1 MHETQSNGTPR
12 NLDLNLLVA
21 LDALLAER
29 SVTGAAERLRLSE
42 PAVSRALGRIRKAL
56 GDPVLVRAGRTMTP
70 TPHALAIEAEVREL
84 VERVQALFAAAGN
97 TDLRTLVR
105 GMTLLVPD
113 VIAAAYGPALLA
125 RAAAEAPGLRLGFL
139 QESHIDLPVLRE
151 GAADLEVGIID
162 TRAPEILTEPLF
174 DDHMVGLARPGHPLL
189 AEPVT
194 AESFA
199 RARHLIVS
207 RRGRSHSP
215 VDTELERRGLRRTV
229 AATTSTFTSALFL
242 LHGSDLI
249 GHIPQRLSHVAEQ
262 FGLTTFPLPFDLPAL
277 PFAMAWH
284 PRQDADP
291 AHIWLRDT
299 VRFVMRE
306 PSPRPVSA
314 TATPTAR

>member
-1 MHETQSNGTPR
+1 MHQTQFTGHPR
-12 NLDLNLLVA
+12 NLDFNLLVT
-21 LDALLAER
+21 LDALLSER
-29 SVTGAAERLRLSE
+29 SVTGAADRLHLSE

-56 GDPVLVRAGRTMTP
+56 GDPVLVRAGRVMVP
-70 TPHALAIEAEVREL
+70 TPHALAIEAEVRDL
-84 VERVQALFAAAGN
+84 VERVQALFAAATS

-105 GMTLLVPD
+105 GMTLLMPD

-139 QESHIDLPVLRE
+139 QESHIDLPVLRDGE
-151 GAADLEVGIID
+151 ADLEVGIID

-174 DDHMVGLARPGHPLL
+174 DDHMVGLARPDHPLL
-189 AEPVT
+189 EAPVT
-194 AESFA
+194 PETFA

-215 VDTELERRGLRRTV
+215 IDTELEKQGLRRTV
-229 AATTSTFTSALFL
+229 AATTSTFTSSLFL
-242 LHGSDLI
+242 LHGSDLV
-249 GHIPQRLSHVAEQ
+249 GHFPHRLSPVAER
-262 FGLTTFPLPFDLPAL
+262 FGLVTFPLPFDLAPL

-299 VRFVMRE
+299 VRAVM
-306 PSPRPVSA
+306 S
-314 TATPTAR
+314 TAP